1 MTNRK
6 IIIAGF
12 LFFIS
17 FILIN
22 WISPE
27 LLNNKM
33 ISYVIMGLGFA
44 LWYYAFNNQISA
56 GIFSGSFIFFIGIIL
71 FIISSFVIWNP
82 DRIIFPALLIS
93 IGMSS
98 FFTYLN
104 DKKFFYL
111 VFSIAFVLLGFNF
124 LYARMSFKFLV
135 FLNAI
140 PNLILGIGIFILII
154 LIILSYLFRRKRI
167 DKDGET
173 NNQIVEDDDI
183 KN

>member
-6 IIIAGF
+6 IILFAF
-12 LFFIS
+12 LFLIS

-33 ISYVIMGLGFA
+33 ISYVIMGAGFTF
-44 LWYYAFNNQISA
+44 WYYASKNQISA

-93 IGMSS
+93 IGMAS

-104 DKKFFYL
+104 DKRFFYL
-111 VFSIAFVLLGFNF
+111 IFSIAFVLLGFNF

-140 PNLILGIGIFILII
+140 PNLILGIGIFIFII
-154 LIILSYLFRRKRI
+154 LIILSYLFRRKNI
-167 DKDGET
+167 NEDDET
-173 NNQIVEDDDI
+173 NNQIVEDDNI
-183 KN
+183 KI